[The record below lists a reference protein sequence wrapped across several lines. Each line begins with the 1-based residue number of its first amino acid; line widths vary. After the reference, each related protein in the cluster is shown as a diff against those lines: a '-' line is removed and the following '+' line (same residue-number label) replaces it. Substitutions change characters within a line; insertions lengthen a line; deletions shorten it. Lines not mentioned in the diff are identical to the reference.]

1 MGLFGGP
8 KQPRRNL
15 GRHLEEKCM
24 DRRESDKPTVKEQN
38 IKYKT
43 WVEQPHQ
50 NNRIKMNS
58 EKKKRKRKR
67 REKNPNPN

>member
-1 MGLFGGP
+1 
-8 KQPRRNL
+8 
-15 GRHLEEKCM
+15 M